1 MKDREAVCEKVRAV
15 GLIYQQSVEGDTRE
29 PEIEKPALRLA
40 KDNEGRTMPALWAE
54 DTLAGSGAD

>member
-1 MKDREAVCEKVRAV
+1 MH
-15 GLIYQQSVEGDTRE
+15 VEDDSRE

-40 KDNEGRTMPALWAE
+40 KDNEGRTMPVLWAE